1 MYELV
6 KAGAGSAAIEA
17 DLRRIVDSGKA
28 LFSADLVLLENGERR
43 DIMPGI
49 PSFRAWTTKAQ
60 PPDESWTAYCLRTF
74 QEGSAGLDV
83 LREFESQIR
92 NLPKKDSSGIFLQI
106 NFGEKTDPLFL
117 VPQDKM
123 DVQRA
128 EAAVAAGYP
137 TVEPILMELLE
148 WIQDYNWPVA
158 HVLNPFLATVGMPL
172 EHHLRKILRGDD
184 NGWKYYV
191 LEIVENSCELTTALQ
206 DQLERIATSP
216 TNGEKEEE
224 LDQLAREV
232 LEKYGL
238 ASSSTEIL

>member
-6 KAGAGSAAIEA
+6 NANAGLAAIEA

-28 LFSADLVLLENGERR
+28 LLSADLVLLENGEHRE
-43 DIMPGI
+43 IMPGI
-49 PSFRAWTTKAQ
+49 LSFRAWTTKAQ
-60 PPDESWTAYCLRTF
+60 LPDELWADYCLRTY
-74 QEGSAGLDV
+74 QEGSAELDV
-83 LREFESQIR
+83 LRQFETQIQ
-92 NLPKKDSSGIFLQI
+92 NLPKEDSSGIFLQI
-106 NFGEKTDPLFL
+106 NFGKQADPLLL
-117 VPQDKM
+117 VPQNKM

-158 HVLNPFLATVGMPL
+158 YVLRPFLATVGMPL

-184 NGWKYYV
+184 DIWKYYV
-191 LEIVENSCELTTALQ
+191 MEIVENSRELTIALR
-206 DQLERIATSP
+206 DQLERIVISP
-216 TNGEKEEE
+216 TSGETEEE
-224 LDQLAREV
+224 LDQCAREV

-238 ASSSTEIL
+238 APSSTENL